1 VPNLE
6 RTRQVGRSQAASIFW
21 GLVSLFFTAA
31 ACYYF
36 WKNHENETSADVLRD
51 QVLTLQEQRDSLSS
65 QRDKLQASISETET
79 QLKTREDLIE
89 EKETKLA
96 EEETQ
101 AEAIAQQAQANTLQ
115 NEAETALIKKFNDTV
130 RKLAQDDT
138 DVVVREGRPVLRVP
152 DSLLF
157 AFGGTTLKP
166 EGKALLNQIAQSI
179 SGQMGNFELRIA
191 TFTDSA
197 ESAGADGTTPT
208 PVNLKPDPATTN
220 AATATKPPLAPPP
233 DRTPWDLTGARA
245 AALEK
250 YFHDDASLPFPN
262 VIVVARGDFD
272 PIVDSGAD
280 GHARNRRTE
289 ITIAPMPAP
298 FHAPDANAAATT
310 AKKDSGADKTDKKE
324 KSTKSKKDKEKDKSD
339 SHPN

>member
-1 VPNLE
+1 VPYQE

-51 QVLTLQEQRDSLSS
+51 QVLTLQEERDSLSS

-96 EEETQ
+96 SEETQ
-101 AEAIAQQAQANTLQ
+101 VEAISQQGEASTLQ
-115 NEAETALIKKFNDTV
+115 NEAEAAVIKKFNDTV
-130 RKLAQDDT
+130 RKLAKDDT

-152 DSLLF
+152 DSQLF
-157 AFGGTTLKP
+157 AFGDAALKP
-166 EGKALLNQIAQSI
+166 EGKALLNQIGEAL
-179 SGQMGNFELRIA
+179 SGQMANFQLRIE

-197 ESAGADGTTPT
+197 ESAGIDDTTPT
-208 PVNLKPDPATTN
+208 QVSLKPGDSP
-220 AATATKPPLAPPP
+220 KPPALAPKPSLAPPP

-245 AALEK
+245 ASITK
-250 YFHDDASLPFPN
+250 YFRDAGSVPFPN
-262 VIVVARGDFD
+262 VVVVARGDFD
-272 PIVDSGAD
+272 PIVESGME

-289 ITIAPMPAP
+289 VTVLPMPAP
-298 FHAPDANAAATT
+298 FHPPDTDT
-310 AKKDSGADKTDKKE
+310 VAKGDAGSTPTPDKPEKKE
-324 KSTKSKKDKEKDKSD
+324 KPGKSKKDKGD
-339 SHPN
+339 SH

>member
-1 VPNLE
+1 MPYLE
-6 RTRQVGRSQAASIFW
+6 RSRQVGRSQAVTIFW

-36 WKNHENETSADVLRD
+36 WENHQNEMSADVLRD

-65 QRDKLQASISETET
+65 QRDKLQASISETEN

-101 AEAIAQQAQANTLQ
+101 VEAISQQGQLSTLQ
-115 NEAETALIKKFNDTV
+115 NEAEAAVIKKFNDTV
-130 RKLAQDDT
+130 RKLAKDDT

-152 DSLLF
+152 DSALF
-157 AFGGTTLKP
+157 AFGETALKP
-166 EGKALLNQIAQSI
+166 EGKALLSQITQSLN
-179 SGQMGNFELRIA
+179 GQMTNFELRIE

-208 PVNLKPDPATTN
+208 PVNLKPD
-220 AATATKPPLAPPP
+220 ATAKTPPAAKPSLSPPP

-245 AALEK
+245 AAIAK
-250 YFHDDASLPFPN
+250 YFHEDASLPFPN
-262 VIVVARGDFD
+262 VVVVARGDFD
-272 PIVDSGAD
+272 PIVDSGAE

-289 ITIAPMPAP
+289 ITIVPTPAP
-298 FHAPDANAAATT
+298 FHPSDADTAATAKDDAT
-310 AKKDSGADKTDKKE
+310 AADKPDKKE
-324 KSTKSKKDKEKDKSD
+324 KPGKSQKDKADT
-339 SHPN
+339 P

>member
-1 VPNLE
+1 MPYQE

-36 WKNHENETSADVLRD
+36 WKNHENETSANVLRD
-51 QVLTLQEQRDSLSS
+51 QVLTLQEERDSLSS

-96 EEETQ
+96 SEETQ
-101 AEAIAQQAQANTLQ
+101 VEAISQQGEASTLQ
-115 NEAETALIKKFNDTV
+115 NEAEAAVIKKFNDTV
-130 RKLAQDDT
+130 RKLAKDDT
-138 DVVVREGRPVLRVP
+138 DVVVREGRPALRVP

-157 AFGGTTLKP
+157 TFGEAALKP
-166 EGKALLNQIAQSI
+166 EGKALLNQIGEAL
-179 SGQMGNFELRIA
+179 SGQMTNFQLRIE

-197 ESAGADGTTPT
+197 ESAGIDDTTPT
-208 PVNLKPDPATTN
+208 QVSLKPGD
-220 AATATKPPLAPPP
+220 TAKPPAPKPSLAPPP

-245 AALEK
+245 ASIAK
-250 YFHDDASLPFPN
+250 YFHDAGSVPFPN
-262 VIVVARGDFD
+262 VVVIARGDFD
-272 PIVDSGAD
+272 PIVESGME

-289 ITIAPMPAP
+289 ITVLPLPAP
-298 FHAPDANAAATT
+298 FHPPDTDTAPAVKGAAA
-310 AKKDSGADKTDKKE
+310 SPDKPDKKE
-324 KSTKSKKDKEKDKSD
+324 KSAKSKKDKGD
-339 SHPN
+339 SHSN

>member
-1 VPNLE
+1 MPYLE
-6 RTRQVGRSQAASIFW
+6 KTRQVGRSQAASIFW

-51 QVLTLQEQRDSLSS
+51 QVLTLQEERDSLSS

-89 EKETKLA
+89 EKETKVA

-115 NEAETALIKKFNDTV
+115 NEAETAVIKKFNDTA
-130 RKLAQDDT
+130 RRLAKDDT

-152 DSLLF
+152 DSMLF
-157 AFGGTTLKP
+157 AFGSTTLKP
-166 EGKALLNQIAQSI
+166 EGKALLGQIAQSL
-179 SGQMGNFELRIA
+179 SGQMGDFELRIA

-197 ESAGADGTTPT
+197 ESAGVDGTTPT
-208 PVNLKPDPATTN
+208 PVNLKPDPA
-220 AATATKPPLAPPP
+220 AKTAPDTKPPLAPPP

-245 AALEK
+245 AAIEK
-250 YFHDDASLPFPN
+250 YFHDDATLPFPN
-262 VIVVARGDFD
+262 VIVLARGDFD

-289 ITIAPMPAP
+289 ITVDPMPAP
-298 FHAPDANAAATT
+298 FHAPDADAGASTPAAKGDA
-310 AKKDSGADKTDKKE
+310 GADKTDKKE
-324 KSTKSKKDKEKDKSD
+324 KSSKSKKDKG
-339 SHPN
+339 N

>member
-1 VPNLE
+1 VAYPE
-6 RTRQVGRSQAASIFW
+6 TTRQVGRSQAVTIFW

-36 WKNHENETSADVLRD
+36 WENHENETSADVLRD
-51 QVLTLQEQRDSLSS
+51 QVMTLQEQRDSLSS

-96 EEETQ
+96 GQETQ
-101 AEAIAQQAQANTLQ
+101 VEAVAQQAQLAALQ
-115 NEAETALIKKFNDTV
+115 NDAEAAVIKKFNDTA
-130 RKLAQDDT
+130 RKLAKDDT

-152 DSLLF
+152 DSQLF
-157 AFGGTTLKP
+157 TFGDAALKP
-166 EGKALLNQIAQSI
+166 EGKALLGQIVQALN
-179 SGQMGNFELRIA
+179 GQMSTFELRIE

-197 ESAGADGTTPT
+197 ESAGADDATPT
-208 PVNLKPDPATTN
+208 QVNLKPDPN
-220 AATATKPPLAPPP
+220 AKPAPPAKAPLAPPP

-250 YFHDDASLPFPN
+250 FFHEDGSLPFPS
-262 VIVVARGDFD
+262 VIVVARGDSE
-272 PIVDSGAD
+272 PIVDSGKD

-289 ITIAPMPAP
+289 ITIAPMAAP
-298 FHAPDANAAATT
+298 FRGTDADSVPAAKGDPGVATAAPEKTEKKDKPAK
-310 AKKDSGADKTDKKE
+310 AKKDKTE
-324 KSTKSKKDKEKDKSD
+324 
-339 SHPN
+339 NN